1 MGRQI
6 DVGIQN
12 RRYHE
17 MARQQSEC
25 RNGRLRR
32 KAKIVIGSRDAD
44 SAKDGG
50 FCCCWR
56 WFSRRRSHA
65 GYDRLRSWWDAGRR
79 RSTVIGRSRWRTR
92 HRRNRLKTKSK
103 GEKKRKQDFST
114 KYMFIKFTNNNKTL

>member
-6 DVGIQN
+6 DVGIEN

-32 KAKIVIGSRDAD
+32 KAKIVNGSRNAD

-50 FCCCWR
+50 FCCWWR
-56 WFSRRRSHA
+56 FSRRRSHA
-65 GYDRLRSWWDAGRR
+65 GYERLRCWWDAGWR

-92 HRRNRLKTKSK
+92 YRRNRLKTKSK
-103 GEKKRKQDFST
+103 DKKKEIRFQ
-114 KYMFIKFTNNNKTL
+114 Y

>member
-17 MARQQSEC
+17 MARQQPER

-32 KAKIVIGSRDAD
+32 KAKIVNGSRNAD

-50 FCCCWR
+50 FWCCWR

-65 GYDRLRSWWDAGRR
+65 GYERLRSWWDAGRR
-79 RSTVIGRSRWRTR
+79 SSTVIGRSRRRTR
-92 HRRNRLKTKSK
+92 YRRNRLKNEMK
-103 GEKKRKQDFST
+103 GEKKRK
-114 KYMFIKFTNNNKTL
+114 